1 MAVDVTGIDT
11 GKISAMQNA
20 MEAWAK
26 AIDSKKITI
35 SSKNATNAIK
45 GSTQVSEIKKLC
57 QACDSY
63 ANTLT
68 AKLRSYKDRLAEVKA
83 AYAKNDAS
91 STSISDVTA
100 AIKNLK
106 S

>member
-20 MEAWAK
+20 IEEWAK

-45 GSTQVSEIKKLC
+45 GTTQVAEIKKLC

-63 ANTLT
+63 PNTLT
-68 AKLRSYKDRLAEVKA
+68 SKLRSYKNRLTEVKA
-83 AYAKNDAS
+83 AYAKNDQT
-91 STSISDVTA
+91 STAISDVTS